1 MVTMTRRAIGIGW
14 VAALVLAASG
24 CGGGNGDSEEAGES
38 ADSGGCAEA
47 KEELVSTVS
56 ERDRLFV
63 DLQLDK
69 AAKACA
75 SELSPGSEQA
85 CTTARADLAA
95 AAAEDTAPP
104 NVPERVESSVEACIG
119 VTIKSTVPPP

>member
-1 MVTMTRRAIGIGW
+1 MVTMTRRAFGIGCL
-14 VAALVLAASG
+14 AAIVLAVSG
-24 CGGGNGDSEEAGES
+24 CGGGGGDGDEAGEGGS
-38 ADSGGCAEA
+38 SGACAEA
-47 KEELVSTVS
+47 KEALISTVS

-75 SELSPGSEQA
+75 DELSPGSESA
-85 CTTARADLAA
+85 CTAARADLAA
-95 AAAEDTAPP
+95 AAAEDTPP
-104 NVPERVESSVEACIG
+104 PDVPERVESSVEACIG